1 MTTTPQP
8 ALGSMTP
15 GAATDDAWLDAP
27 VEQGTRFSIFDVVL
41 ILVRQRW
48 VIVGTIVVCA
58 LLAVFIA
65 LRTPKQ
71 YESTVTILPPAEI
84 ATRGIGGSIND
95 IQSALQSGA
104 GFSFNAKEDFWTSVM
119 KGHTIL
125 DRIIVQKGLMQEYHV
140 KLMSQA
146 ESVLKSKSSFD
157 IDKAGLITIG
167 VKDHDPKRAAE
178 LANAYID
185 SLHASMV
192 DMAIDDA
199 NQRQQFYN
207 QQVQEEQDRLAE
219 AEKKMMDVQRKTG
232 VLEISGQTSEAI
244 RMVGD
249 LRAKI
254 TVLNVQL
261 QALRASATD
270 ANPEVQRLKAELE
283 ADQTALSKAENS
295 QGATGLGDVGTSEV
309 PQAALEYIHAAR
321 DVRYHESLTEALG
334 KQVEAARM
342 DEARS
347 APAVQ
352 IVDPAVPSD
361 HPAGISRT
369 LMVVIGIF
377 IGFVLGL
384 VLAIL
389 RQAWWNIKAS
399 EEGQEKWRQ
408 LVETLQERA

>member
-1 MTTTPQP
+1 
-8 ALGSMTP
+8 
-15 GAATDDAWLDAP
+15 
-27 VEQGTRFSIFDVVL
+27 
-41 ILVRQRW
+41 
-48 VIVGTIVVCA
+48 
-58 LLAVFIA
+58 
-65 LRTPKQ
+65 
-71 YESTVTILPPAEI
+71 
-84 ATRGIGGSIND
+84 
-95 IQSALQSGA
+95 
-104 GFSFNAKEDFWTSVM
+104 
-119 KGHTIL
+119 
-125 DRIIVQKGLMQEYHV
+125 
-140 KLMSQA
+140 
-146 ESVLKSKSSFD
+146 
-157 IDKAGLITIG
+157 
-167 VKDHDPKRAAE
+167 
-178 LANAYID
+178 
-185 SLHASMV
+185 MV